1 MAVEQLQKLDKDDFN
16 DDEKDEAARI
26 REERGEELL
35 LVSGWLEFIEVHII
49 MMSLNVAQQSYQ
61 QTVARWNL
69 WLQNIPQF

>member
-1 MAVEQLQKLDKDDFN
+1 VAVEQLQKLDKDDFN

>member
-35 LVSGWLEFIEVHII
+35 LVSG
-49 MMSLNVAQQSYQ
+49 
-61 QTVARWNL
+61 
-69 WLQNIPQF
+69 